1 MYYEQ
6 GYHRT
11 TPENKHAAVRLP
23 KRQKLFIVK
32 PQKVV
37 EDQQNKGLH
46 VHRVPFFRQKSVKTK
61 TRSSLSQNPVFPL
74 KIGENQNKKKGLHVR
89 RMYFFRQNFK
99 NKHGTQK

>member
-1 MYYEQ
+1 MLQRKGAGRPQISDEIESVRVAYTQ

-46 VHRVPFFRQKSVKTK
+46 VHRVPFFR
-61 TRSSLSQNPVFPL
+61 
-74 KIGENQNKKKGLHVR
+74 
-89 RMYFFRQNFK
+89 
-99 NKHGTQK
+99 